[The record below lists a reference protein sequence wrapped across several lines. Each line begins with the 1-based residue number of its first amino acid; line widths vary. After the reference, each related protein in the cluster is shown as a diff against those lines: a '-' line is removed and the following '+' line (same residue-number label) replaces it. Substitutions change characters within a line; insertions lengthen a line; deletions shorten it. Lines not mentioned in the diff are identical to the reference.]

1 MAADPYAMCPCGSG
15 KKLKFCCGE
24 ILQDLQRGYRLRE
37 NQPDAAVKIFR
48 DLHRRFPDKEVVLR
62 ELTNT
67 LFELGETDEARRVT
81 IEFLKKHPDQPI
93 ALLTLA
99 EICLKEDGFEASR
112 RILHRTFQIC
122 ARTQP
127 PGVAF
132 LAAQIASEMARA
144 GMLLAAREHLALAVR
159 MSTGER
165 QKNLVLQLVRFES
178 ESALPFAFRSAYTL
192 LPVTCSDEAVQ
203 QDVRARKLS
212 ILGCWEP
219 ASIIYNRLAD
229 SYPTEGAVWYNL
241 GLCQVWDARMSEAAS
256 SLHHAATLLQDF
268 DQATEAETLA
278 QQLDLQLSQERYTTY
293 SVRLM
298 VQSVSELLT
307 RLDNEPA
314 LKRNDSHDHSDCHH
328 DEGTHHVAE
337 LVLVSSVVTADDLT
351 DASKLPESIADID
364 LFDIAD
370 DSEPTDEG
378 ASDVRGP
385 FLEITAPEGSLDT
398 AIVKLRSIAGDL
410 ILTNA
415 DQEQRRVVEFERAQA
430 RPFDRRYF
438 CPEGVS
444 QRRFRELV
452 RQLEPEA
459 IETWLQLPLPAL
471 NGKSPLEAA
480 RDESL
485 KTKLAASLIVMLSIA
500 SRYDAAPDLDA
511 LRQRLN
517 LPSRQVR
524 EIPENAA
531 VAAIPSVQYERLNLE
546 KLTDTQVQ
554 ELTNRCSVLG
564 LRSLVAAGLDQIV
577 KRPKALQEFGARR
590 AHLMR
595 AAIAR
600 TEERPESAFASLQQA
615 RESIEPGSEA
625 FRNHLEL
632 DIRELS
638 YRLDDPADP
647 ALIPLLHRFRDR
659 YLHKIPEIEGVILE
673 QLEHADCSHLA
684 TELEGGL
691 AAVSA
696 GASSLWTPGADSGA
710 SSEGGGQLW
719 LPGQQ

>member
-1 MAADPYAMCPCGSG
+1 MAADPYTLCPCGSG

-24 ILQDLQRGYRLRE
+24 ILPDMQRGYRLRE

-48 DLHRRFPDKEVVLR
+48 DLHKKYPDKEVVLR
-62 ELTNT
+62 ELVNT
-67 LFELGETDEARRVT
+67 LYELGDADEARRLTV
-81 IEFLKKHPDQPI
+81 EFLKKHPDQPVM
-93 ALLTLA
+93 LLSLA
-99 EICLKEDGFEASR
+99 EICLKEDGFESAR

-122 ARTQP
+122 AKSQP
-127 PGVAF
+127 AGVAF
-132 LAAQIASEMARA
+132 LAAQVASEMARS

-165 QKNLVLQLVRFES
+165 QKNLLMQLVRFES

-192 LPVTCSDEAVQ
+192 LPVTCSEAAVQ
-203 QDVRARKLS
+203 QDIRARKLGL
-212 ILGCWEP
+212 LGCWEP
-219 ASIIYNRLAD
+219 AAIIYNRLAD
-229 SYPTEGAVWYNL
+229 LYPTEGAVWYNL

-256 SLHHAATLLQDF
+256 SLHHAAALLPDF
-268 DQATEAETLA
+268 DQATEAEALA
-278 QQLDLQLSQERYTTY
+278 QQLDLQLSQDRYTTF

-307 RLDNEPA
+307 RLEDEPTLVSNA
-314 LKRNDSHDHSDCHH
+314 SHDHSDCHH
-328 DEGTHHVAE
+328 EDGTHHIAE
-337 LVLVSSVVTADDLT
+337 MVLVSAAVTAEELS
-351 DASKLPESIADID
+351 DAAKLPESIADVD
-364 LFDIAD
+364 LFDIVEDSQSSGD
-370 DSEPTDEG
+370 D
-378 ASDVRGP
+378 AVRGP

-410 ILTNA
+410 ILTSA
-415 DQEQRRVVEFERAQA
+415 DQEQKRVVEYERSQA
-430 RPFDRRYF
+430 KPFDRRYF

-452 RQLEPEA
+452 RQLEPQA
-459 IETWLQLPLPAL
+459 IEAWLQMPLPAL
-471 NGKSPLEAA
+471 NGKSALEAA
-480 RDESL
+480 SDESL
-485 KTKLAASLIVMLSIA
+485 RTKRAASLIVMLSIA
-500 SRYDAAPDLDA
+500 SRFDAAPDLNE
-511 LRQRLN
+511 LRTRLN
-517 LPSRQVR
+517 LPARQTR
-524 EIPENAA
+524 EIPENTP
-531 VAAIPSVQYERLNLE
+531 VAAIPSVQYERLDLE

-564 LRSLVAAGLDQIV
+564 LRSLVSAGLEQIV

-600 TEERPESAFASLQQA
+600 TEEQPDSAFASLQLA
-615 RESIEPGSEA
+615 RESIEPGGEA

-659 YLHKIPEIEGVILE
+659 YLHKIPEIEAVILE
-673 QLEHADCSHLA
+673 QLEQAGCSHLA
-684 TELEGGL
+684 SELEGGL
-691 AAVSA
+691 VTVSA
-696 GASSLWTPGADSGA
+696 ATSSLWTPGADSRAASESGA
-710 SSEGGGQLW
+710 QLW